1 VKMPHPA
8 FPVARSALPEIL
20 SRGFKV
26 MAENEG
32 ERHAIPW
39 AQFISETASALLRQ
53 HSPQSNP
60 NAVLAGATAAPAPD
74 SPESNLASSPTNN
87 KDRPSQSKTA
97 AELAKMIEADLGCHP
112 DCPKAGFRITVY
124 GWPNWRAMLT
134 IGPAAG
140 PVRDP
145 QRWRDLTDE
154 LAERLRNRYDLA
166 WGE

>member
-1 VKMPHPA
+1 
-8 FPVARSALPEIL
+8 
-20 SRGFKV
+20 
-26 MAENEG
+26 MAENEV
-32 ERHAIPW
+32 ESHTIPW
-39 AQFISETASALLRQ
+39 TQLISETASVFLRQ
-53 HSPQSNP
+53 HSPLSKSS
-60 NAVLAGATAAPAPD
+60 AVLADAAAAPVPD
-74 SPESNLASSPTNN
+74 SPESTLASSPTNII
-87 KDRPSQSKTA
+87 DRPSQSKTA
-97 AELAKMIEADLGCHP
+97 AELARMIEADLGCHP
-112 DCPKAGFRITVY
+112 DCPRAGFRVTVY

>member
-1 VKMPHPA
+1 VKDTLSLG
-8 FPVARSALPEIL
+8 RSSSPKRLQRFFDNIRPNQTRTLYWRAPPLLPRPI
-20 SRGFKV
+20 
-26 MAENEG
+26 
-32 ERHAIPW
+32 
-39 AQFISETASALLRQ
+39 
-53 HSPQSNP
+53 
-60 NAVLAGATAAPAPD
+60 

>member
-1 VKMPHPA
+1 LGAVHLRNG
-8 FPVARSALPEIL
+8 FSASSTTFAPIKPERWIAPPLLPRPI
-20 SRGFKV
+20 
-26 MAENEG
+26 
-32 ERHAIPW
+32 
-39 AQFISETASALLRQ
+39 
-53 HSPQSNP
+53 
-60 NAVLAGATAAPAPD
+60 